1 MNKPDA
7 TTKTLTKTTA
17 IKFKQRLL
25 SVLSLSGWRNS
36 LQGRLGLGLTLGV
49 TLLWLAASLV
59 SGLALRTELYA
70 AFDSGLEETAQ
81 RILPLAV
88 TEIVNRDPLT
98 PPQQIAALRPKLAVQ
113 PHQELI
119 SYVVRSADGTLLLRS
134 HDVDLALFSAQP
146 QSGFSTQ
153 AGYRLY
159 GESAVSGSIFIEVA
173 EPLAHRSQAMHKA
186 IMALLLPLLL
196 LIPLSLLGVWWLVRA
211 SLRSV
216 LAYKNAIAA
225 RGAGDLSVIVAKHLP
240 SEIVPVSEAVNQLLQ
255 RLRRA
260 LESERSFTA
269 NSAHELRTPLAA
281 ALAQVQRLQRAS
293 PEPQVQARTQ
303 QIEHSLQRL
312 VRLSEKLMQLAKA
325 EGGALVAA
333 APYDAVPV
341 LRYLVTELSR
351 ITGESR
357 LQLQVPEV
365 AVLTIID
372 MDALGILLRNLV
384 ENAHK
389 YGAPE
394 GLVFVSLSSTGL
406 LSVRNSG
413 PVLAAEILSGLTGRF
428 VRGQHVQA
436 GEHQQLKQGVGLG
449 LAIVQAIALGV
460 GGQVSLHSPAL
471 EQADGF
477 EVRVQLPLA

>member
-1 MNKPDA
+1 MKKW
-7 TTKTLTKTTA
+7 T
-17 IKFKQRLL
+17 
-25 SVLSLSGWRNS
+25 NS
-36 LQGRLGLGLTLGV
+36 LQGRLGVGLTLGV
-49 TLLWLAASLV
+49 TLLWLTATLA
-59 SGLALRTELYA
+59 SGLVLRNELYG

-88 TEIVNRDPLT
+88 TEILNRDPLT
-98 PPQQIAALRPKLAVQ
+98 PPQQISALRPNVAELGR
-113 PHQELI
+113 QELI
-119 SYVVRSADGTLLLRS
+119 SYVVRSKDGTLLLRS
-134 HDVDLALFSAQP
+134 HDVDLALFAAKP
-146 QSGFSTQ
+146 NLGLSTQ

-159 GESAVSGSIFIEVA
+159 GESAVSGTIFIEVA
-173 EPLAHRSQAMHKA
+173 QPLGQRQQAMHTA
-186 IMALLLPLLL
+186 ILALLLPLLL
-196 LIPLSLLGVWWLVRA
+196 LIPLSLLGIWLLVRL

-225 RGAGDLSVIVAKHLP
+225 RGAGDLSPIVTTPLP
-240 SEIVPVSEAVNQLLQ
+240 SEIVPVSEAVNQLLE

-281 ALAQVQRLQRAS
+281 ALAQVQRLQSAS
-293 PEPQVQARTQ
+293 QEPQVQERAQ

-341 LRYLVTELSR
+341 LRYLATELSR

-365 AVLTIID
+365 AVFTIMD

-394 GLVFVSLSSTGL
+394 GIITISVSRAGV
-406 LSVRNSG
+406 LSVSNAG
-413 PVLAAEILSGLTGRF
+413 AVLSADVLSGLTGRF
-428 VRGQHVQA
+428 VRGPHDK
-436 GEHQQLKQGVGLG
+436 ESEQQLAKQGVGLG
-449 LAIVQAIALGV
+449 LAIVQAIALGA
-460 GGQVSLHSPAL
+460 GGRLSLHSPAAG
-471 EQADGF
+471 QVDGF